1 MHKHAQAGGA
11 SGSIHVY
18 SGMHVH
24 AHMDQRQDI
33 VRSQERLPKLFV
45 NRCAGRHSQAR
56 TTPCDQLTN
65 ALRSALRFQLPRRL
79 PKHAVKMQKTKEW
92 PLKCFTSTAPRL
104 LQEVGQ
110 DEDLLR
116 NRSWLEFTRLW
127 LPPGRLVQRLS
138 RKFLPNLR
146 REALGDELHR
156 CIPLCWQR
164 HAASQWD
171 WRMGK
176 LMCQGRVLGA
186 HCVSHRLF
194 VRRVWMC

>member
-1 MHKHAQAGGA
+1 M
-11 SGSIHVY
+11 
-18 SGMHVH
+18 
-24 AHMDQRQDI
+24 
-33 VRSQERLPKLFV
+33 
-45 NRCAGRHSQAR
+45 NRCAGKHSQAR

-65 ALRSALRFQLPRRL
+65 ALRSALCFQLPRRL
-79 PKHAVKMQKTKEW
+79 PKHAVKMRTKKSKKKHET
-92 PLKCFTSTAPRL
+92 LTAPRL

-110 DEDLLR
+110 NEDLLR
-116 NRSWLEFTRLW
+116 NRSWLEFTGLW

-146 REALGDELHR
+146 REALGDELHW
-156 CIPLCWQR
+156 CFPLCWQR

-186 HCVSHRLF
+186 HCLSHLF
-194 VRRVWMC
+194 VR